1 MNDAVYNNAILP
13 TTSQNPSFT
22 TSTSHN
28 KLVVGTNADNF
39 SLQVAKQLKWFFMS
53 RVDSKS
59 DVQCVSNYLETNLNI
74 TDAVVSKMGSR
85 NGYSSFKFGVSE
97 EFVSKMLLESSW
109 PRGLLVKEFEIKSRH
124 NKRSP
129 SNNGNF
135 FHSRGLSTR
144 QT

>member
-1 MNDAVYNNAILP
+1 
-13 TTSQNPSFT
+13 
-22 TSTSHN
+22 
-28 KLVVGTNADNF
+28 
-39 SLQVAKQLKWFFMS
+39 MS